1 MKEKGK
7 SPEAYLLMAQLTRES
22 SDSFDRAQ
30 WLLKQ
35 ARINTPR
42 GHERQRR
49 IRVESALLD
58 IRLGKLD
65 EAETTLRALGQKDP
79 SNSHIFAAIA
89 QVLEARGQF
98 IPAHAELL
106 RSRERVSP
114 NSLQF
119 AWYERELARLQAV
132 IEAQAAGLMAQTIP
146 QQTPAPAT
154 PKVNPEGHQRVI
166 RRRKPGEQ
174 EGDDDS
180 VVEPSDEVSEPVS
193 AAAAEE

>member
-22 SDSFDRAQ
+22 SESVDRAQ

-49 IRVESALLD
+49 IRIESALLD
-58 IRLGKLD
+58 IRAGKLD
-65 EAETTLRALGQKDP
+65 EAESALRSFGQKDP
-79 SNSHIFAAIA
+79 SNPNIFAALA

-119 AWYERELARLQAV
+119 AWYERELARLQAI
-132 IEAQAAGLMAQTIP
+132 IEAQAAGLVAQTVP
-146 QQTPAPAT
+146 ATPVAPTT
-154 PKVNPEGHQRVI
+154 PKVNPGRSSTNHSSTQVW
-166 RRRKPGEQ
+166 
-174 EGDDDS
+174 
-180 VVEPSDEVSEPVS
+180 
-193 AAAAEE
+193 